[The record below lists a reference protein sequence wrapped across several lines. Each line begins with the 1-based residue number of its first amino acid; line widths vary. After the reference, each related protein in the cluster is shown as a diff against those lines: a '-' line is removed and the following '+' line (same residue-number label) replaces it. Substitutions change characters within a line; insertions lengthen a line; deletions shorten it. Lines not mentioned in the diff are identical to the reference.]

1 MANIREIINKKGKSY
16 KATVRVKGYKPE
28 YKTFTGSKAKSE
40 ATFWA
45 NDIETQMKK
54 GIYKQKINDCSLK
67 ISKDINSMTELIDYF
82 EEKVAPTRYADPKKW
97 TIMYTWWRDK
107 IGDVHIKNLTT
118 PMLTQCKEI
127 LATEKIKKGNKI
139 ITRKNNTV
147 NKYLMC
153 LSGVLTYAV
162 KDLELIPV
170 NPMSNVTQMPKPSGR
185 KRFLSLD
192 EIQSYMAA
200 CKEHSKMIYLFVL
213 ISITTGARFNEVRTL
228 KTENFNYQNQQ
239 VYYLDTKNK
248 ESRGVYIEKAILDFL
263 SEYLKERDI
272 KNGYIF
278 LNKKKTKLASIK
290 ETLENIVTD
299 LGFKDFHLHDMRH
312 TTASYIA
319 MNGGS
324 LLDIAEILGH
334 KSLTMAR
341 RYSHL
346 TEKHTATMLGKVAN
360 KILPNI

>member
-1 MANIREIINKKGKSY
+1 MANIREVINKKGKSY
-16 KATVRVKGYKPE
+16 KVTIRVIGYKPE
-28 YKTFTGSKAKSE
+28 YKTFTGSRAKTE
-40 ATFWA
+40 ATLWA

-54 GIYKQKINDCSLK
+54 GVYKQRINDCSLGAGNN
-67 ISKDINSMTELIDYF
+67 INSVAELINYF
-82 EEKVAPTRYADPKKW
+82 EINVAPAKYANPAKW
-97 TIMYTWWRDK
+97 TVMYKWWRNK
-107 IGDVHIKNLTT
+107 IGDVHVKNLTT

-127 LATEKIKKGNKI
+127 LASEEIQKGKKL

-162 KDLELIPV
+162 KELELIPV
-170 NPMSNVTQMPKPSGR
+170 NPMSNVTKMPKPSGR
-185 KRFLSLD
+185 KRFLSLE
-192 EIQSYMAA
+192 EIQAYMVA

-213 ISITTGARFNEVRTL
+213 ISLATGARFNEVRTL
-228 KTENFNYQNQQ
+228 KTENIDYHNQQ
-239 VYYLDTKNK
+239 VYYIDTKNK
-248 ESRGVYIEKAILDFL
+248 ESRGVHVDKSILDLL

-272 KNGYIF
+272 KNGFIF

-290 ETLENIVTD
+290 EILEDIVKD
-299 LGFKDFHLHDMRH
+299 LGFEDFHLHDMRH

-334 KSLTMAR
+334 KSLNTSR
-341 RYSHL
+341 IYSHL
-346 TEKHTATMLGKVAN
+346 TKKHTATVLGNVTN